1 MIEREAH
8 LAQVDA
14 LLRRHRIVAI
24 LGPRQVGKTT
34 LARQMAGR
42 RSGDVT
48 FFDLENPRHLAALA
62 DPLLALE
69 GLKGLVVIDE
79 VQRRPDLFPVL
90 RVLVDA
96 PRAPKFL
103 LLGSA
108 APELLRQS
116 SESLAGRIAY
126 HELGGL
132 GVAEVGNERGKRL
145 WLRGGF
151 PRSFLARSELE
162 SFEWREEFLRTFLE
176 RDIPQLGFRFA
187 APSLFR
193 LWNMLAHWS
202 GQTLNSTE
210 LARSLGVSDH
220 AIRHQ
225 IDVLGGVYMLRLLQP
240 WHENVA
246 KRQIKAP
253 KIYVT
258 DSGLLHA
265 LLGIRTRQE
274 LTLHPKVGA
283 SWEGYAVT
291 QLAEALGARPGELFF
306 WGTYGGAEL
315 DLLFVRGSRRLG
327 FEIKLSDSPKVT
339 PSMRTALA
347 DLKLDRLDVIVPGAE
362 VFPLAEKIRVV
373 GMDRLTEEY

>member
-1 MIEREAH
+1 M
-8 LAQVDA
+8 
-14 LLRRHRIVAI
+14 
-24 LGPRQVGKTT
+24 
-34 LARQMAGR
+34 
-42 RSGDVT
+42 
-48 FFDLENPRHLAALA
+48 
-62 DPLLALE
+62 
-69 GLKGLVVIDE
+69 
-79 VQRRPDLFPVL
+79 
-90 RVLVDA
+90 
-96 PRAPKFL
+96 
-103 LLGSA
+103 
-108 APELLRQS
+108 
-116 SESLAGRIAY
+116 
-126 HELGGL
+126 
-132 GVAEVGNERGKRL
+132 
-145 WLRGGF
+145 
-151 PRSFLARSELE
+151 
-162 SFEWREEFLRTFLE
+162 
-176 RDIPQLGFRFA
+176 
-187 APSLFR
+187 
-193 LWNMLAHWS
+193 
-202 GQTLNSTE
+202 
-210 LARSLGVSDH
+210 SDH